1 MHTRPQH
8 TATIVVAVC
17 AALAA
22 SGCTLIGLGIGALND
37 SRDKKL
43 QPAPAWRVTTVGPGT
58 RIALDLADGRRLEG
72 ELDEIRPRKSD
83 EYAPAYEAA
92 RLGRPRGV
100 DLPEL
105 GRAVLLGVAAGPEQE
120 VEWVGIDL
128 TGIVVRRAEMRT
140 TVPFDGVGALRDGG
154 GRIVSGPVLQKLAQ
168 AREVP
173 LLSTIVLKGVEPV
186 PADHVV
192 QIEVA
197 SSKKPNGKLVGA
209 LVGFAIDAIVV
220 AYLAANPILEDD
232 EPLCGPDSPPGCSSC
247 PFVFS
252 FDGKQ
257 YVRDAEVLGSATLES
272 AQHTDRVALGRL
284 AEVDGDYRLRVANEL
299 REIDAID
306 ALRLVV
312 ADAPPGTRV
321 AAAPDG
327 RLIAL
332 ADPAPP
338 RRVLD
343 LRGHDVTRLLRAT
356 DGTVWF
362 SNPQGR
368 DPERRD
374 DLRDGLVLDFER
386 PTGADS
392 VTVAFHLRSTTWA
405 VQLLA
410 EALALHGR
418 ELPAWRARVNG
429 DPGARA
435 AFFGA
440 LRREVLPAISVW
452 DGERWRP
459 VGVLSNLGPWL
470 DREQAVRISLQGTSG
485 PTLRV
490 RLESTPGL
498 WIVDSVMADFGTPP
512 AIDVVVLTPRR
523 ADFRGQ
529 DVRGPL
535 SDRDGRRVMLEQGD
549 SIEMVFGAPPAQAD
563 RSRSVFVEATG
574 YYTPLVPADGAPRPE
589 LFEELVAQPGAIASW
604 SLRMFAEESA
614 LARSD
619 AMRPTSGAS
628 QER

>member
-17 AALAA
+17 AVLVA
-22 SGCTLIGLGIGALND
+22 SDCTLIGLGIGALND
-37 SRDKKL
+37 SRDRRP
-43 QPAPAWRVTTVGPGT
+43 QPAPAWRVSTVGPGT
-58 RIALDLADGRRLEG
+58 HIALHLADGRKLEG
-72 ELDEIRPRKSD
+72 ALDEIRLRVSD
-83 EYAPAYEAA
+83 DYAPAYAAA

-105 GRAVLLGVAAGPEQE
+105 GPAVLIGMASGPEQE

-128 TGIVVRRAEMRT
+128 TGIVVRSDGMQT
-140 TVPFDGVGALRDGG
+140 TVPFEGVGALRDGS
-154 GRIVSGPVLQKLAQ
+154 GRVVSGQVLQKLVL

-173 LLSTIVLKGVEPV
+173 LLSTIVLRG
-186 PADHVV
+186 
-192 QIEVA
+192 A
-197 SSKKPNGKLVGA
+197 SPCRPTAWCRSRCRPRRRRMECWSA
-209 LVGFAIDAIVV
+209 SWRAWRSTSSSSRIWR
-220 AYLAANPILEDD
+220 PTRSWEDD
-232 EPLCGPDSPPGCSSC
+232 EPLCPPERPSCTSC
-247 PFVFS
+247 PFVLS

-272 AQHTDRVALGRL
+272 AQHTDRVALGHL
-284 AEVDGDYRLRVANEL
+284 AAVEGEYRLRVANEL

-321 AAAPDG
+321 AATPDG

-332 ADPAPP
+332 VDPAPP
-338 RRVLD
+338 RRALD
-343 LRGHDVTRLLRAT
+343 LRGHDVTGLLRAT

-362 SNPQGR
+362 SNPWGR

-386 PTGADS
+386 PLGADS

-405 VQLLA
+405 VQLLT

-418 ELPAWRARVNG
+418 DLPAWRARMNG
-429 DPGARA
+429 DAVARA
-435 AFFGA
+435 AFFTA

-452 DGERWRP
+452 DGEGWRP
-459 VGVLSNLGPWL
+459 AGVLSNLGPWL
-470 DREQAVRISLQGTSG
+470 DREQALRIPLHGISG

-498 WIVDSVMADFGTPP
+498 WIVDSVVADFGTPP
-512 AIDVVVLTPRR
+512 AIEVVVLTPRR

-535 SDRDGRRVMLEQGD
+535 SDKDGRRVMLEQGD
-549 SIEMVFGAPPAQAD
+549 SIEMVFAAPPAHAD

-574 YYTPLVPADGAPRPE
+574 FYTPLVPADGAPRPE
-589 LFEELVAQPGAIASW
+589 LFEELVAQPGAIARW
-604 SLRMFAEESA
+604 SLRMLAEEAA

-619 AMRPTSGAS
+619 ALRLTSGAG